1 MSLPTLSL
9 LTCTFYGGG
18 FVIVY
23 EGGYPFGGVY
33 DSARGDNIVDIMLA
47 GKF

>member
-1 MSLPTLSL
+1 MCKFS
-9 LTCTFYGGG
+9 GGG

-23 EGGYPFGGVY
+23 EDGFPSGGMN
-33 DSARGDNIVDIMLA
+33 DSARGDNSVDITLA